1 MRKTMKTA
9 LLVCLALLACTLMFT
24 ACDISIS
31 SEPATTSGTTDGN
44 TTEDSTAD
52 GATDGTT
59 EPETEAHVHTF
70 GEWITVKES
79 TTTEKG
85 LAQRYCSECKYTES
99 MELDLHVHSFG
110 EWTVTTAPTCD
121 QEGVQTRTCA
131 CGEKEEQSVAPQHQM
146 VAEAY
151 DIEPTCVTA
160 GEKATEKCSICGYRN
175 IEITAKPLGHSLSE
189 KNNGHLCCDT
199 CGVSTGLIYND
210 YSYSWHYFYVVYG
223 SYETWE
229 GNMREEIDCYMYYDV
244 LVPRHDYITSILP
257 TLFKGSRLKA
267 ITMTDNIVSIEKS
280 AFEECDELT
289 YVKLTSA
296 TQKIDSRAFA
306 DCIALTFI
314 QYEGTMAEW
323 NAIEK
328 GTDWD
333 AGTGN
338 YTVYCSDGTITK

>member
-1 MRKTMKTA
+1 MKKTMKLA
-9 LLVCLALLACTLMFT
+9 LLVCLALLACTLVFT
-24 ACDISIS
+24 ACDGGN
-31 SEPATTSGTTDGN
+31 EPQTPNGTTDG
-44 TTEDSTAD
+44 TTDS
-52 GATDGTT
+52 
-59 EPETEAHVHTF
+59 HIHTF

-99 MELDLHVHSFG
+99 MALDLHVHSFG
-110 EWTVTTAPTCD
+110 VWTVTTAPTCD

-151 DIEPTCVTA
+151 DVEPTCVTA
-160 GEKATEKCSICGYRN
+160 GEKATEKCSVCGYRN

-189 KNNGHLCCDT
+189 QANGHLCCDT
-199 CGVSTGLIYND
+199 CGMSSDHMYN
-210 YSYSWHYFYVVYG
+210 SWHYFYVVYG
-223 SYETWE
+223 SYETWYN
-229 GNMREEIDCYMYYDV
+229 NMREEIEQYMCYDV

-257 TLFKGSRLKA
+257 TLFKGSHLKA
-267 ITMTDNIVSIEKS
+267 ITMTDNVLSIEKS

>member
-1 MRKTMKTA
+1 MKKTMKTA
-9 LLVCLALLACTLMFT
+9 LLICLTLLACALMLT
-24 ACDISIS
+24 ACDSGN
-31 SEPATTSGTTDGN
+31 EPQTPDGTTD
-44 TTEDSTAD
+44 S
-52 GATDGTT
+52 
-59 EPETEAHVHTF
+59 HIHT
-70 GEWITVKES
+70 
-79 TTTEKG
+79 
-85 LAQRYCSECKYTES
+85 
-99 MELDLHVHSFG
+99 FG

-151 DIEPTCVTA
+151 DVEPTCVTA
-160 GEKATEKCSICGYRN
+160 GGKATEKCSVCGYRN

-199 CGVSTGLIYND
+199 CDVASERIYEG
-210 YSYSWHYFYVVYG
+210 YGYSWYCFYVVYG

-229 GNMREEIDCYMYYDV
+229 DNMSPELSMYEYYDV
-244 LVPRHDYITSILP
+244 LVPRHDYIISILP

-280 AFEECDELT
+280 AFEECTELT
-289 YVKLTSA
+289 YVKLPSTI
-296 TQKIDSRAFA
+296 QKIDSRAFA
-306 DCIALTFI
+306 GCVALIHI
-314 QYEGTMAEW
+314 QYDGTMEQW

-333 AGTGN
+333 AGTGS
-338 YTVYCSDGTITK
+338 YTVICSDGNITKS